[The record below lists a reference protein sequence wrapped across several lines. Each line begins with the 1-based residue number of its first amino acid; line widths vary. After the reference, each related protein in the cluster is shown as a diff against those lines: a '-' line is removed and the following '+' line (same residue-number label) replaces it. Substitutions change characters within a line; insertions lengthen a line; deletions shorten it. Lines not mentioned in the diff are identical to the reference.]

1 MFDGHGGAV
10 ASEYLQRHLHG
21 ALKAALDRD
30 DIAAGDSTLS
40 LAPALTE
47 TVRFAHATREILCHL
62 CSDSFLSPV

>member
-30 DIAAGDSTLS
+30 DIAAGDSPLS
-40 LAPALTE
+40 LAPALTA
-47 TVRFAHATREILCHL
+47 TVRVIHATRE
-62 CSDSFLSPV
+62 SLSAAALH